1 MSLPEEI
8 TEAKIHGVSD
18 AYDDA
23 SGDLQCRIDDVMEE
37 HMQGVIETLTELY
50 DLTEE
55 QQDEL
60 ADRLAW
66 RLVLLPEEN

>member
-1 MSLPEEI
+1 MSLPAEI
-8 TEAKIHGVSD
+8 TEVKIHGVSD

-23 SGDLQCRIDDVMEE
+23 SGDLRGRIDDVMEE
-37 HMQGVIETLTELY
+37 HMQGVIDTLAELY

-60 ADRLAW
+60 ADRTCW

>member
-1 MSLPEEI
+1 
-8 TEAKIHGVSD
+8 
-18 AYDDA
+18 
-23 SGDLQCRIDDVMEE
+23 MEE
-37 HMQGVIETLTELY
+37 HMQGVIDTLAELY

-60 ADRLAW
+60 ADRTCW

>member
-1 MSLPEEI
+1 MSLPAEI
-8 TEAKIHGVSD
+8 TEAQIHGVSD

-23 SGDLQCRIDDVMEE
+23 SSDLQGRIDDVMEE
-37 HMQGVIETLTELY
+37 HMQGVISTLAELY

-60 ADRLAW
+60 ADRLCW

>member
-1 MSLPEEI
+1 MSLPAEI

-18 AYDDA
+18 VYDDA
-23 SGDLQCRIDDVMEE
+23 SGELQGRIDDVMEE
-37 HMQGVIETLTELY
+37 HMQGVIDTLAELY

-60 ADRLAW
+60 ADRLCW

>member
-1 MSLPEEI
+1 MSLPAEI

-18 AYDDA
+18 AYDNANDELL
-23 SGDLQCRIDDVMEE
+23 GRIDDVMEE
-37 HMQGVIETLTELY
+37 HMQGVIATLAELY

-60 ADRLAW
+60 ADRLCW